1 MKKLLLIFLFS
12 CGGLAIAEEI
22 HLSDLSGGMYSYPSP
37 NKIPDTGAALIQNF
51 FTDIQPMAV
60 ERNGSTV
67 LDSNVGSNS
76 KSISGLWRFVDISG
90 NEWIIEYSSRTYYK
104 HVSGN
109 NPVAFGYGTTTGN
122 IPRAATNLGKIM
134 FVDGVDA
141 AWTFDGTTSS
151 QIANAPIGS
160 LIIAWRTRF
169 VIANVLGG
177 QSTVRFSRDG
187 DETTWALGP
196 LATDP
201 FSIQIGGANDG
212 YPIRCLGNYED
223 YLIIQRKYDTWA
235 ASGFSQSDIQ
245 NRNVS
250 TEIGCIE
257 PGTAREFDGSYL
269 FLSWRGLEE
278 MVGNVIHMVSEPI
291 RNITD
296 VLVKNTANQR
306 SNIQTTQVDWQA
318 GTVAPVGSLS
328 TTAVVGSLTLSTM
341 TAQTLADNTTAQF
354 VQGTLTNFSTTTQLS
369 PLFYV
374 KLATGPQYACQ
385 TGAVQTGGG
394 CGCNFIQTF
403 TAPYDFIMSS
413 VTIRLSRDSSMNAN
427 ATLLLQST
435 NNVTL
440 ATLGTLVMSGVP
452 VTPSLADV
460 TFITTTTAFALK
472 ASTRYQLVLQG
483 SGCFNQCSLGACCSS
498 SSNQIYGYTNL
509 TPCNTSGELFDG
521 VSTQE
526 LNFSITGFNNIS
538 TATILSRTFDVGFT
552 TQTWLWLWGP
562 LQSNYVLSAGST
574 LTFQT
579 QSSNDGSTFD
589 TLTTVPVNVV
599 TTTTVRRFLRYQ
611 MTATSTAPTASI
623 RISSVSLT
631 AGPFISTGGAFTSQ
645 LLSIGNAITA
655 WGPVSIQDIKS
666 SGTIT
671 YQFGSTTTASIA
683 AITNWIP
690 IVNGGVPSV
699 STGPYAAFK
708 SSFTPIDGNSNL
720 VLGEFDTSWTEGGT
734 IPAPISINYDRRY
747 WISLTTTSGASP
759 TQDTV
764 YVYQRNRTWI
774 SLKGLNAASF
784 TLWRDQLMFGD
795 STASGNVYQF
805 DTGNADNG
813 NSITS
818 TIITKSYDAGQHY
831 RDKDWRRSYLT
842 FYGGLTGAFSLG
854 FINEQSTST
863 YSLGTANMPDGTG
876 QVFEK
881 YSFPLNGTVP
891 LQGRELQYVLTKSG
905 TGDRL
910 KLFDI
915 SLDYMVKEAR

>member
-1 MKKLLLIFLFS
+1 MKKLFLAFLFS
-12 CGGLAIAEEI
+12 CAGLAIAEEI

-60 ERNGSTV
+60 ERNGSTI
-67 LDSNVGSNS
+67 LDTAVGSTGKNVA
-76 KSISGLWRFVDISG
+76 GLWRFVDISG
-90 NEWIIEYSSRTYYK
+90 NEWIIEYSSRTFYK
-104 HVSGN
+104 HTVGGA
-109 NPVAFGYGTTTGN
+109 PTPFGFSTTTGN
-122 IPRAATNLGKIM
+122 IPHAAANLGKIM
-134 FVDGVDA
+134 FVNGVDA

-151 QIANAPIGS
+151 QIATAPIGA
-160 LIIAWRTRF
+160 LVLAWRTRF
-169 VIANVLGG
+169 VIADIISG
-177 QSTVRFSRDG
+177 QSTVRFSKDG

-196 LATDP
+196 LSTDP

-235 ASGFSQSDIQ
+235 LSGFSQSDVQ
-245 NRNVS
+245 NRNIS

-296 VLVKNTANQR
+296 ILVKNTANQR

-318 GTVAPVGSLS
+318 GTILPPNSLS
-328 TTAVVGSLTLSTM
+328 TTASVGSLTLSTM
-341 TAQTLADNTTAQF
+341 TAQTLSDNTTAQF
-354 VQGTLTNFSTTTQLS
+354 VQGTIVNFSTTTQLS
-369 PLFYV
+369 PLLYV
-374 KLATGPQYACQ
+374 KLATGTQYACQ
-385 TGAVQTGGG
+385 TGNTQVGAG

-403 TAPYDFIMSS
+403 TAPYDFILSS
-413 VTIRLSRDSSMNAN
+413 VTIRLSRDSTMSSN

-452 VTPSLADV
+452 ITPSLADV

-472 ASTRYQLVLQG
+472 ANTQYQLVLQG
-483 SGCFNQCSLGACCSS
+483 SGCLNKCDIGACCAASP
-498 SSNQIYGYTNL
+498 NQIYGYTNL
-509 TPCNTSGELFDG
+509 TPCNTSGELFSG
-521 VSTQE
+521 VSNQE
-526 LNFSITGFNNIS
+526 LNFSISGFNNIS
-538 TATILSRTFDVGFT
+538 TATIVSRVFDVGFS

-589 TLTTVPVNVV
+589 ALTTVPVNTI
-599 TTTTVRRFLRYQ
+599 TTTTVRRFLRYK
-611 MTATSTAPTASI
+611 MTATSTQSTASI
-623 RISSVSLT
+623 RISSVSLN

-645 LLSIGNAITA
+645 LLSIGAAITS

-671 YQFGSTTTASIA
+671 YQFGSTTTANIN
-683 AITNWIP
+683 AITNWMSIS
-690 IVNGGVPSV
+690 NGSVPTV
-699 STGPYAAFK
+699 STGPFAAFR

-720 VLGEFDTSWTEGGT
+720 ALGEFDTTWTEGGT

-747 WISLTTTSGASP
+747 WVSLTTTSASNP

-764 YVYQRNRTWI
+764 YIYQRNRTWT
-774 SLKGLNAASF
+774 SLKGINAASF

-795 STASGNVYQF
+795 STTSGNVYQF
-805 DTGNADNG
+805 DTGNTDSG
-813 NSITS
+813 NPISS
-818 TIITKSYDAGQHY
+818 MIITKSYDGGNAY
-831 RDKDWRRSYLT
+831 KDKDWRRSYLT
-842 FYGGLTGAFSLG
+842 FFGGLTGTFSLG
-854 FINEQSTST
+854 YTNEQSST
-863 YSLGTANMPDGTG
+863 TYVLGIANMNDGVG

-881 YSFPLNGTVP
+881 YNFPMDGTVP
-891 LQGRELQYVLTKSG
+891 LQGRELQYVLTKSS

-915 SLDYMVKEAR
+915 SLDYTVKEAR